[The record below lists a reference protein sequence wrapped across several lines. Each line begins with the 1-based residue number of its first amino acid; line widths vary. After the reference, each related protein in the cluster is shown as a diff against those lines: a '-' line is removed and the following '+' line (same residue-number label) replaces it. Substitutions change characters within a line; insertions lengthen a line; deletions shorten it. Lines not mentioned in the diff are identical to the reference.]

1 MPVPENDTIQW
12 WGETQNMAQLRG
24 RKNEIILSNY
34 DLAYLDVGFGDELGD
49 PYRKYISWRDV
60 YNFTGK
66 I

>member
-1 MPVPENDTIQW
+1 
-12 WGETQNMAQLRG
+12 MAQLRG